1 MILVEEFLFEWLTRD
16 KSVDIFKEV
25 LEELNHLEKK
35 LPTINVVGTNGKGS
49 TSFYISQGLK
59 QKYQKVGLFISPA
72 FIYHNERIQI
82 NNTPISDDDLK
93 KYIKKAQKYMYKYC
107 LNFFEMWTLIMIMY
121 FVDNNVD
128 IVVCEAGI
136 GGYKDTTNYLAN
148 QILTAI
154 SSVSI
159 DHTDFL
165 GNTIQ
170 EIIFQKINIA
180 KPNTKLIVS
189 ADNLTYQKIIL
200 DKLINRNVEVIFAD
214 KVADEIDYQQANKGL
229 AKKVLEQFDIYDDSI
244 FKLTKPLGRFSV
256 LQTDPYYF
264 VIDGAHNVDAIDR
277 LITTTKKLEKNF
289 IVLYAS
295 SSTKDYQTSLKLL
308 NQSFDQVYITNFDH
322 IKAWSIENIDYKN
335 KVFDWETFLKNNNE
349 NILVCGSLYFIPQV
363 YQWFE
368 SRKNSNFNN

>member
-1 MILVEEFLFEWLTRD
+1 
-16 KSVDIFKEV
+16 
-25 LEELNHLEKK
+25 
-35 LPTINVVGTNGKGS
+35 
-49 TSFYISQGLK
+49 
-59 QKYQKVGLFISPA
+59 
-72 FIYHNERIQI
+72 
-82 NNTPISDDDLK
+82 
-93 KYIKKAQKYMYKYC
+93 
-107 LNFFEMWTLIMIMY
+107 MIMY

-322 IKAWSIENIDYKN
+322 IKAW
-335 KVFDWETFLKNNNE
+335 
-349 NILVCGSLYFIPQV
+349 
-363 YQWFE
+363 
-368 SRKNSNFNN
+368 